1 MDEMT
6 IYWITRL
13 DTFKEVFSFI
23 SVMSCITSVAMGVIT
38 LVGTYD
44 NDMMYNDGLLKRL
57 KQIACISFVCFTVF
71 GLIYCFLP
79 STKEMFAIK
88 CIPAIASKENVEK
101 FKDISN
107 DMLDATANYIKDLNK
122 PR

>member
-13 DTFKEVFSFI
+13 DAFKGLFGFLCFASVI
-23 SVMSCITSVAMGVIT
+23 SV
-38 LVGTYD
+38 VGFGLLSIIGSYD
-44 NDMMYNDGLLKRL
+44 NDIVYDTNLLNCLKR
-57 KQIACISFVCFTVF
+57 ITRISCVCCVVF
-71 GLIYCFLP
+71 FLITSFLP

-101 FKDISN
+101 LKSISN
-107 DMLDATANYIKDLNK
+107 DMLDATAAYIKDLK
-122 PR
+122 KSK